1 MHSVRRIEIFHP
13 KNFIQ
18 KFQKL
23 FLMKFQKLFLMKF
36 QTLFLIKFEK
46 LFAINNKINLAIN
59 RSTNGRYLGATKNG
73 TFKLLD
79 EGRETATQW
88 EY

>member
-1 MHSVRRIEIFHP
+1 MYDLKI
-13 KNFIQ
+13 
-18 KFQKL
+18 
-23 FLMKFQKLFLMKF
+23 LMGF
-36 QTLFLIKFEK
+36 TI
-46 LFAINNKINLAIN
+46 ISPSIN